1 MDETMLVNRAQAGE
15 IDGFNGLVLM
25 YQDTAYHLAL
35 RLLSDEESAEDAV
48 QTALLSA
55 YRYLHSFRGGS
66 FKAWLLRMVV
76 NACYDEMRRRKRRQ
90 FLPLEPVD
98 DDGEPVESPDWMA
111 DDADSPEIQAERS
124 EINQT
129 LLACLRELPDE
140 FRTAVALIDL
150 CGLNY
155 EEAAQVTGIP
165 MGTVKSRLARGRSRI
180 RGKLRQR
187 MPELFE
193 SVRDASIGA
202 RAYHRPAASP
212 VRYLNAI

>member
-1 MDETMLVNRAQAGE
+1 MDETTLVNRAQAGE
-15 IDGFNGLVLM
+15 MDGFNGLVLM

-55 YRYLHSFRGGS
+55 YRCLHSFRGGS

-90 FLPLEPVD
+90 FIPLEPVD
-98 DDGEPVESPDWMA
+98 DDGEPIESPDWMA
-111 DDADSPEIQAERS
+111 DDSDSPEMLAEQS
-124 EINQT
+124 EINQV
-129 LLACLRELPDE
+129 LRACLRELPVE

-155 EEAAQVTGIP
+155 EEAAQVTGTP

-193 SVRDASIGA
+193 QVRESGGSPIL
-202 RAYHRPAASP
+202 YNRPAASP
-212 VRYLNAI
+212 VRYVNAI